1 MSIYTYFSAWAN
13 KTFVFCHYADEDA
26 RLTFGKQKRRNE
38 AADFAALYAQHG
50 DRIFRFCFRLCGCRA
65 EAEDLT
71 QEVFLAAFQSAGRF
85 EGRSSVATWL
95 YRIALNCWRN
105 ARRSRRLDVPLEDAP
120 ILGPSLEQSVAD
132 DLALSCALAALP
144 GDLREA
150 FILVKVEGL
159 TYREAA
165 HILDAPQGTI
175 QWRVHEA
182 VQKLRVLLS
191 EENSHDLSRS
201 SVTVKRAG

>member
-26 RLTFGKQKRRNE
+26 RLTWGKQKRREE
-38 AADFAALYAQHG
+38 AADITALYAEHG
-50 DRIFRFCFRLCGCRA
+50 DRIFRFCFRLCGRMA

-85 EGRSSVATWL
+85 EGRSSVTTWL
-95 YRIALNCWRN
+95 YRIALNCGRN
-105 ARRSRRLDVPLEDAP
+105 ARRSRRLETVPLEDAP
-120 ILGPSLEQSVAD
+120 ASGPSLEQTVTD
-132 DLALSCALAALP
+132 DLVLSCALAALP
-144 GDLREA
+144 DDLREA
-150 FILVKVEGL
+150 FLLVKAEGL

-165 HILDAPQGTI
+165 HVLNAPQGTI

-182 VQKLRVLLS
+182 IQKLRALLKDQD
-191 EENSHDLSRS
+191 HDNL
-201 SVTVKRAG
+201 